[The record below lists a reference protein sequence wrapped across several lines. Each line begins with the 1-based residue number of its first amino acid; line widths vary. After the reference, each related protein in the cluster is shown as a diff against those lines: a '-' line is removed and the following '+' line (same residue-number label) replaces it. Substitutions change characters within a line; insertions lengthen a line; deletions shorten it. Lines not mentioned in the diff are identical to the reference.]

1 MKKRLFFFALAIVS
15 MNFLSAQ
22 VVADFEDG
30 TTGPLTLHVMG
41 CGDFDNDAIH
51 PVDETFMVIDNPD
64 ASGLNTSSKVLK
76 FIRRGTDNGGMPWG
90 GFWANIDPAI
100 DVTVNKYAHVLVW
113 KPAISPLK
121 FKLEGSTTLETASLN
136 TQSATNEWVDI
147 VFDFTTLTGPY
158 AVMSLMPDFEDP
170 YTTAAD
176 TEIFIDNILFNDDP
190 TPFVPPILVAV
201 KFSVDMSYQTTIGNF
216 DPNTDY
222 MDVAGSFNGWSG
234 DDSHLTLESDGIYSI
249 TVEGLAVASLL
260 EFKFRINGDWATSE
274 FPSGGPNRT
283 YTVVE
288 GTNEILVW
296 YNDEEP
302 VFGGVLADF
311 ENDTWGI
318 LTPHVMGCGDYD
330 NDAIHP
336 VNETFMIVDN
346 PDASGINTTSKVLKF
361 IRRGTDNGGMAWGG
375 FWASCDPA
383 VNATDNKYI
392 HVMVWKPMISPL
404 KFKMEGDPTLEIE
417 SINAQTETEGWQDI
431 VFDFSSLTGDYGVV
445 AFMPDFVDP
454 LATAADVDMYID
466 NIQITNSPNPIS
478 GIWNNKYD
486 NAISLYPNP
495 CNTSVTID
503 LTKDMNSVVISN
515 LMGQKVLSMENVQK
529 GTVNINVSFLNQGLY
544 FITLTDSN
552 NKTSSAKMMKN

>member
-1 MKKRLFFFALAIVS
+1 MKKCLFFIAMAFVS
-15 MNFLSAQ
+15 INFLSAQ

-30 TTGPLTLHVMG
+30 TTGPLTLHVQG
-41 CGDFDNDAIH
+41 CGDYDNDAIH

-64 ASGLNTSSKVLK
+64 ASGLNTSTKVLK

-136 TQSATNEWVDI
+136 VQSATNEWVDI
-147 VFDFTTLTGPY
+147 VFDFSTLTGSY
-158 AVMSLMPDFEDP
+158 AVMSLMPDFDDP
-170 YTTAAD
+170 FTTAAD
-176 TEIFIDNILFNDDP
+176 ADIFIDNILFNDDP
-190 TPFVPPILVAV
+190 TPFVPPTLVAV

-216 DPNTDY
+216 DPSTDY
-222 MDVAGSFNGWSG
+222 VDVAGSFNEWTGT
-234 DDSHLTLESDGIYSI
+234 DFQLALESDGIYSI
-249 TVEGLAVASLL
+249 TVDGLAVASLL
-260 EFKFRINGDWATSE
+260 EFKFRINGDWNTSE
-274 FPSGGPNRT
+274 FPSGGSNRT

-311 ENDTWGI
+311 ENDTWGV

-336 VNETFMIVDN
+336 VDETFMIIDN

-417 SINAQTETEGWQDI
+417 SMNAQTETEGWQDI

-495 CNTSVTID
+495 CNTSVNID

-552 NKTSSAKMMKN
+552 NKMSSAKLLKN